1 MIGAAL
7 VVAAVL
13 QAQGGPSPSHSGR
26 DGRLEVRPPRIE
38 ADATID
44 GRLDEAAWQRA
55 AVLTGFSQFTPQ
67 DGIPAA
73 DSTIVRVWYSPTAI
87 YFGIRAYQPPGTV
100 RATLADR
107 DKISNDDNVQILI
120 GTFHDRRQATV
131 LMVNPFGVQ
140 ADGILVEKGTL
151 GGGVAGR
158 AQPPKRRAIS
168 RRTGSKQ
175 EMVTASGVSSTI
187 SISTSS
193 SLTSTLASML
203 VSSCSS
209 GNLNWLISPP

>member
-87 YFGIRAYQPPGTV
+87 YFGIRAFTGSFTSS
-100 RATLADR
+100 TL
-107 DKISNDDNVQILI
+107 SN
-120 GTFHDRRQATV
+120 GTFCGS
-131 LMVNPFGVQ
+131 PF
-140 ADGILVEKGTL
+140 TF
-151 GGGVAGR
+151 
-158 AQPPKRRAIS
+158 
-168 RRTGSKQ
+168 
-175 EMVTASGVSSTI
+175 
-187 SISTSS
+187 
-193 SLTSTLASML
+193 STLRM
-203 VSSCSS
+203 
-209 GNLNWLISPP
+209 